1 MLEVFR
7 TQSAHLL
14 LSVLSDSPDSSPTSI
29 PSSIDP
35 DDLTIDRIQ
44 LLNLGP
50 SGSAQDEK
58 LHLLIWSSSGTMVL
72 YEAFS
77 ASVPPVSS
85 PSSSDELSPRLAL
98 RFVKSL
104 VHHIPLSTPR
114 RKGSNLPL
122 PARRELVSFSNLGRN
137 HSGAFLTGEETYW
150 IMKGRQGPARCFEGN
165 EKGVYGSTS
174 TVDGDFAMMTREA
187 GLQLATI
194 PVTASVN
201 HAMPLTSV
209 PKDRIYAYLA
219 FDLDS
224 GLYVGGTLNETR
236 FVAFD
241 DEGVPTF
248 KDNSEFIRVS
258 LNPTFR

>member
-7 TQSAHLL
+7 SQSAHLL
-14 LSVLSDSPDSSPTSI
+14 LSVLSDSPDSSPTPI

-50 SGSAQDEK
+50 SGSIQDEK
-58 LHLLIWSSSGTMVL
+58 LHLLVWSSSGTMVL

-77 ASVPPVSS
+77 ATVPPTSS
-85 PSSSDELSPRLAL
+85 FSSSDELPPRLAL

-122 PARRELVSFSNLGRN
+122 PARRELITFSDLGRS

-150 IMKGRQGPARCFEGN
+150 IMKGRQGPARCFEGS
-165 EKGVYGSTS
+165 EKGVYGFTS
-174 TVDGDFAMMTREA
+174 TVVGDFSMMTREA

-194 PVTASVN
+194 PVTTSID

-209 PKDRIYAYLA
+209 PKDRIYSYLA
-219 FDLDS
+219 LDLDS

-248 KDNSEFIRVS
+248 KDNSEFNLRCC
-258 LNPTFR
+258 LF